1 MAQSQGIGGVHF
13 GPFPLDNNCLS
24 PEVENHSFQ
33 VLLATSI
40 FFSGPSYNQHLEET
54 SVFIQNFQLHFIRF
68 FSLHLKFLRKIVLL
82 EIK

>member
-1 MAQSQGIGGVHF
+1 MAVSQGMGGVHF

-40 FFSGPSYNQHLEET
+40 FFSGPSYNQHFKES
-54 SVFIQNFQLHFIRF
+54 SVYSDLPVTFCQIFQFTFEVFKDNRAA
-68 FSLHLKFLRKIVLL
+68 
-82 EIK
+82 